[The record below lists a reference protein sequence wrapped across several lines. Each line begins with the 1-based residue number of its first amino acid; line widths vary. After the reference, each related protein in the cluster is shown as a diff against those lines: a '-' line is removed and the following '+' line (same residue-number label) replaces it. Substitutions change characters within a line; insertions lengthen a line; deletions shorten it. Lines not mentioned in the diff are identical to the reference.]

1 MKPYLLQLQN
11 RFDALAP
18 RERLLVAVAAV
29 VVLITLL
36 YLLIWEPLVKA
47 HTGRAESLDAARA
60 LAARIETAAVLSQ
73 RGATGGGVDR
83 VTSLLAA
90 VDQTSRSPVLGKAP
104 SRLQP
109 EGDREVKVWI
119 EDVAFDNLLRW
130 LAELETRY
138 GIGASSAEI
147 ERGAASGTVSARLT
161 LVRG

>member
-1 MKPYLLQLQN
+1 MKPYLLQLQS

-18 RERLLVAVAAV
+18 RERLLVALAAV
-29 VVLITLL
+29 VVFITLL

-47 HTGRAESLDAARA
+47 HSSRAEALDTARA
-60 LAARIETAAVLSQ
+60 LATRIETAAALSQ
-73 RGATGGGVDR
+73 RGTPGAGVDR
-83 VTSLLAA
+83 ATSLLAA

-119 EDVAFDNLLRW
+119 EEVAFDNLLRW
-130 LAELETRY
+130 LAELESRY

-147 ERGAASGTVSARLT
+147 ERGTAPGAVSARLT
-161 LVRG
+161 LVRN